1 MYVNCAI
8 LPLKNQKNITEMLGD
23 QRVNGQEAELS
34 PSLALSIAALA
45 KARGRKNPQRLDTAL
60 FLEQGIYIY
69 INIYRVTLPQRLT
82 FIWFYVFSIGIHV
95 VMYIYIYHIL

>member
-34 PSLALSIAALA
+34 PSL
-45 KARGRKNPQRLDTAL
+45 
-60 FLEQGIYIY
+60 
-69 INIYRVTLPQRLT
+69 
-82 FIWFYVFSIGIHV
+82 
-95 VMYIYIYHIL
+95 

>member
-69 INIYRVTLPQRLT
+69 I
-82 FIWFYVFSIGIHV
+82 
-95 VMYIYIYHIL
+95 YI